1 MKDTQIR
8 KIENFCIRYSGDV
21 VVRLWITQRDAL
33 KLGIYRLASRISDM
47 KAMGYQILTE
57 YVRVKN
63 QDGSYSRIA
72 RYMILKTPDEVMHDV
87 ENVSV

>member
-8 KIENFCIRYSGDV
+8 KIENFCKV
-21 VVRLWITQRDAL
+21 KTWITQRDAL

-47 KAMGYQILTE
+47 KAMGYQIVTE
-57 YVRVKN
+57 YVRVRN

-72 RYMILKTPDEVMHDV
+72 RYMIHKTPDEVIHDV
-87 ENVSV
+87 G

>member
-8 KIENFCIRYSGDV
+8 KIENFC
-21 VVRLWITQRDAL
+21 VRCNGELKVLFWITQRDAL
-33 KLGIYRLASRISDM
+33 KMGIYRLASRISDM
-47 KAMGYQILTE
+47 KAMGYQIVTE
-57 YVRVKN
+57 YVRVRN

>member
-8 KIENFCIRYSGDV
+8 KIENFCIRKDGKLKFAV
-21 VVRLWITQRDAL
+21 CITQRDAL
-33 KLGIYRLASRISDM
+33 KMGIYRLASRISDM

-72 RYMILKTPDEVMHDV
+72 RYMIVKTPDEVMHDV